1 MPTTQIEYVLYL
13 DRRSVPFFLFG
24 KNVCSASYALPFLC
38 KTAIQFVW

>member
-1 MPTTQIEYVLYL
+1 MVTTQIEYVLHFNG
-13 DRRSVPFFLFG
+13 RSVPFFLFG